1 MHEGALTE
9 NLFDHVL
16 IHAREANARHVTR
29 VKVTIG
35 ALSDVT
41 AESIQFYWDSLAPG
55 TLAEGAL
62 LEFEAA
68 PGSARCNTCG
78 EEFEVDEVYA
88 SCPKCGAFPVTV
100 TGGNGVYL
108 SSLEVETDGD
118 QHEHIHE

>member
-9 NLFDHVL
+9 DLFDHIIV
-16 IHAREANARHVTR
+16 HAREANARHVTR

-35 ALSDVT
+35 ALSDAT
-41 AESIQFYWDSLAPG
+41 TESIQFYWDSMTPGTIAEGAVLEFDSAPG
-55 TLAEGAL
+55 TA
-62 LEFEAA
+62 
-68 PGSARCNTCG
+68 SCNTCG
-78 EEFEVDEVYA
+78 EKFEIVEMYA
-88 SCPKCGAFPVTV
+88 SCPKCGAFPVAV